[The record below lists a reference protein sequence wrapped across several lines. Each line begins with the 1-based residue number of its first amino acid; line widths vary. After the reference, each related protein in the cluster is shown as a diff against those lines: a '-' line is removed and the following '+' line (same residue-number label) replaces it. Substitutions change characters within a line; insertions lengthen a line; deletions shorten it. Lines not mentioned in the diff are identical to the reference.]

1 MSDILSSPPILFFIL
16 GLAGALARAQI
27 RIPEALAKALAIYL
41 LVAIG
46 LKGGA
51 AISREGLD
59 LGLSLAAIAGILISG
74 LLPLLAFYLLR
85 AFTSLTTTEAAAVA
99 AHYGSISIVTFITAS
114 AILDD
119 TGIGYSGGMVG
130 IAALMEAP
138 AIITGLW
145 QAARTQTGL
154 PKIKTAELIRDVTFN
169 ESIFLLIGALLIGLS
184 VNSKGQ
190 EALTPFFIDPMQGI
204 LCLFLLDMG
213 LKAGEGLRADS
224 RALKPGPILL
234 GIGIPV
240 INAIIALAISKVLG
254 LGLGD
259 TILFVTLAASASYIA
274 VPAAMRLALPEIN
287 PSLYLTFSLGITFPF
302 NVLVGISL
310 YTWMAKLIIE

>member
-1 MSDILSSPPILFFIL
+1 MSDILASPTILFFIL

-27 RIPEALAKALAIYL
+27 RIPEALAKTLAIYL

-46 LKGGA
+46 LKGGG

-59 LGLSLAAIAGILISG
+59 LSLSFAAIAGIFISG

-85 AFTSLTTTEAAAVA
+85 AFTSLTKTECAAVA

-119 TGIGYSGGMVG
+119 AGIGYSGGMVG
-130 IAALMEAP
+130 IAVMMEAP

-145 QAARTQTGL
+145 LAARSQTDM
-154 PKIKTAELIRDVTFN
+154 PKLKTAELFRDVTFN
-169 ESIFLLIGALLIGLS
+169 ESIFLLVGALLIGLS
-184 VNSKGQ
+184 LNTKG
-190 EALTPFFIDPMQGI
+190 EELLAPFFIDPMQGV

-224 RALKPGPILL
+224 RVLKPGPILL
-234 GIGIPV
+234 GVGIPV
-240 INAIIALAISKVLG
+240 INATIALIICKVLG
-254 LGLGD
+254 MGLGD

-274 VPAAMRLALPEIN
+274 VPAAMRLALPNIN

-310 YTWMAKLIIE
+310 YTWMAKLVVN